1 MLERTVQKVRRE
13 SKTKKKLASI
23 KKKEKKQDFVHI
35 ERISSPLGEFVV
47 LYSSQIPNFARATE
61 KASVPH
67 VAKIM
72 TEFLELKFQVA
83 VSSHRDGG
91 NQIVF
96 SARAAIALHHGAISP
111 EPQRLTFKSGK
122 LISIQFLT
130 LKKF

>member
-13 SKTKKKLASI
+13 SKTKKKI
-23 KKKEKKQDFVHI
+23 GFNKEKKQDFVHI

-72 TEFLELKFQVA
+72 TEFLELKFQVV